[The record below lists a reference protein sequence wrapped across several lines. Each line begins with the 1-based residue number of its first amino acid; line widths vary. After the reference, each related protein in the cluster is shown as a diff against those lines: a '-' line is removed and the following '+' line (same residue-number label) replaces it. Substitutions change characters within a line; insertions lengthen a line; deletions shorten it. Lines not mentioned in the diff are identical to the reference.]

1 MVLKENAQPFLFGEK
16 LYCVG
21 DLVYANHGCVYEGL
35 FGHIIEIRDGEDKLT
50 GSSKPEMVCTFN
62 KPVLPDVIHCLE
74 RRISRRDRQ
83 PKMLHEIELSNVI
96 LSPEEFTVIED
107 ENPECFDV
115 GCFRL
120 NVEWIIDGNKSSFA
134 LLFSDYLTARKRF
147 MDMLETEIKS
157 GCIDDWS
164 RRDEFFVN
172 CDKEWFE
179 CWLVGQ
185 CDSNHYRIALDHECL
200 RLTGDAVQA
209 IGQLYLDQQFRKDFA
224 LRISEGE
231 ATNRLSEDVHHHIS
245 EDLCFPY
252 YVRKAIK
259 ECPSFKEAYQEV
271 LDVAARYMMIHNA
284 ERAYRPPCY
293 QAKYDALDSVCKGN
307 GSDKCRTCLHYE
319 SREGGESNEQSL

>member
-1 MVLKENAQPFLFGEK
+1 MVLKEKAQPFLFGEK

-50 GSSKPEMVCTFN
+50 CSSEPEMVCTFN

-74 RRISRRDRQ
+74 RRISRRERQ

-96 LSPEEFTVIED
+96 LSPEEVTVIED

-120 NVEWIIDGNKSSFA
+120 NIEWIIDGNKSSFA

-147 MDMLETEIKS
+147 MDMLETEITS
-157 GCIDDWS
+157 GCIDAWS
-164 RRDEFFVN
+164 RCDEFFVN

-200 RLTGDAVQA
+200 RLTGDTVQA

-231 ATNRLSEDVHHHIS
+231 ATNRFSEDMQHQIS

-259 ECPSFKEAYQEV
+259 ECPSLKEAYQEV
-271 LDVAARYMMIHNA
+271 LDVAARYMMIHYA
-284 ERAYRPPCY
+284 ERANRPPCY
-293 QAKYDALDSVCKGN
+293 QAKYDALDSACEGN
-307 GSDKCRTCLHYE
+307 GSNKCKVCLHCE
-319 SREGGESNEQSL
+319 SREGGESNE

>member
-1 MVLKENAQPFLFGEK
+1 MILKEKAQPFLFGEK

-50 GSSKPEMVCTFN
+50 CSSEPEMVCTFN

-74 RRISRRDRQ
+74 RRISRRERQ

-96 LSPEEFTVIED
+96 LSPEEVTVIED

-147 MDMLETEIKS
+147 MDMLETEITS
-157 GCIDDWS
+157 GCIDAWS
-164 RRDEFFVN
+164 RCDEFFVN

-231 ATNRLSEDVHHHIS
+231 ATNRLSEDMQHQIS

-271 LDVAARYMMIHNA
+271 LDVAARYMMIHYA
-284 ERAYRPPCY
+284 ERANRPPCY
-293 QAKYDALDSVCKGN
+293 QTKYDALDSACEGN
-307 GSDKCRTCLHYE
+307 GSNKCKVCLHCE
-319 SREGGESNEQSL
+319 SREGGESNE

>member
-1 MVLKENAQPFLFGEK
+1 MILKEKAQPFLFGEK

-50 GSSKPEMVCTFN
+50 CSSEPEMVCTFN

-74 RRISRRDRQ
+74 RRISRRERQ

-96 LSPEEFTVIED
+96 LSPEEVTVIED

-147 MDMLETEIKS
+147 MDMLETEITS
-157 GCIDDWS
+157 GCIDAWS
-164 RRDEFFVN
+164 RCDEFFVN

-231 ATNRLSEDVHHHIS
+231 ATNRLSEDMQHQIS

-271 LDVAARYMMIHNA
+271 LDVAARYMMIHYA
-284 ERAYRPPCY
+284 ERANRPSCY
-293 QAKYDALDSVCKGN
+293 QAKYDALDSACEGN
-307 GSDKCRTCLHYE
+307 GSNKCKVCLHCE
-319 SREGGESNEQSL
+319 SREGGESNE

>member
-1 MVLKENAQPFLFGEK
+1 MILKEKAQPFLIGEK

-21 DLVYANHGCVYEGL
+21 DLVYANKQSEYEGL

-50 GSSKPEMVCTFN
+50 GSSEPEMVCTFN

-96 LSPEEFTVIED
+96 LSPEAVTVIED
-107 ENPECFDV
+107 ENPESFDV

-120 NVEWIIDGNKSSFA
+120 NVEWIINGSKSEFS
-134 LLFSDYLTARKRF
+134 LLFSDYLVARKRF
-147 MDMLETEIKS
+147 MDMLETEISS
-157 GCIDDWS
+157 GCIDAWS
-164 RRDEFFVN
+164 RCDEFYVN

-185 CDSNHYRIALDHECL
+185 CDSNHYRIALDRECL

-231 ATNRLSEDVHHHIS
+231 ATNRLSEDMQHQIS

-259 ECPSFKEAYQEV
+259 ECPSLKEAYQEV
-271 LDVAARYMMIHNA
+271 LDVAARYMMIHYA
-284 ERAYRPPCY
+284 EHAYRPSCY
-293 QAKYDALDSVCKGN
+293 QAKYDALDSVCEGN
-307 GSDKCRTCLHYE
+307 GSDKCRTCLCCE
-319 SREGGESNEQSL
+319 SREGGEPNE

>member
-1 MVLKENAQPFLFGEK
+1 MILKEKAQPFLFGEK

-50 GSSKPEMVCTFN
+50 CSSEPEMVCTFN

-74 RRISRRDRQ
+74 RRISRRERQ
-83 PKMLHEIELSNVI
+83 PKMLHEIELSNAI
-96 LSPEEFTVIED
+96 LSPEEVTVIED

-157 GCIDDWS
+157 GCIDAWS

-284 ERAYRPPCY
+284 ERANRPPCY
-293 QAKYDALDSVCKGN
+293 QAKYDALDSACEGN
-307 GSDKCRTCLHYE
+307 GSNKCKVCLHYE
-319 SREGGESNEQSL
+319 SREGGESNE

>member
-1 MVLKENAQPFLFGEK
+1 MILKEKAQPFLFGEK

-50 GSSKPEMVCTFN
+50 CSSEPEMVCTFN

-74 RRISRRDRQ
+74 RRISRRERQ
-83 PKMLHEIELSNVI
+83 PKMLHEIELSNAI
-96 LSPEEFTVIED
+96 LSPEEVTVIED

-157 GCIDDWS
+157 GCIDAWS

-259 ECPSFKEAYQEV
+259 ECLLLKKHIK
-271 LDVAARYMMIHNA
+271 RYWMWQPGI
-284 ERAYRPPCY
+284 
-293 QAKYDALDSVCKGN
+293 
-307 GSDKCRTCLHYE
+307 
-319 SREGGESNEQSL
+319 